1 MARQSVVGL
10 NDEKRI
16 CLFGRSSH
24 LLSLRT
30 TVGFFIALTT
40 FSASPAEIIA
50 SNLADLSLEQLSD
63 IEVTSVSGR
72 AERLSGAPASIFVI
86 TGEDI
91 RRSGANTIPEALRLA
106 PNLQVARTSAGSY
119 AISSRGFN
127 NSIGNKLLVLID
139 GRTVYTPLFSGVF
152 WDTQDVLLEDIE
164 RIEVISGPGAT
175 LWGANAV
182 NGVINIITSPAK
194 NTQGTMIG
202 MGIGNREQSASA
214 RYGAKLGED
223 GHFRVYGKN
232 YGVQNTKL
240 ENGTSRPD
248 GWERAQVGFRADWG
262 QARRNFTF
270 QGDAYDGESE
280 ERQPG
285 GPIAISGMNLLA
297 RWNEQLDSGSSFKLQ
312 AYYDRSERQ
321 DRTGF
326 QGDADTFDIEFRHSI
341 PVGSHKVLWGA
352 GYRQSR
358 DNIPSTLPP
367 LSFVFTPVNRTLNW
381 ENIFVQDEISLSDA
395 VDLTVGLKLESN
407 DYTGWEYL
415 PSARLAWK
423 VSPQQLVW
431 GAMSRA
437 VRAPARL
444 DRDFSLVFVFPPFNI
459 PIIKGG
465 PYFESEIA
473 NVFEVG
479 YRAQPTKEFSY
490 SITAFHNM
498 YEKLRS
504 GQPPPAFIENKIE
517 GTTNGIEGWAT
528 FQATPAWRLSGGF
541 TTLHQHL
548 GAIPGSTDPT
558 GPSALGND
566 PDQQWMLRSTLNLTE
581 QHEFDVM
588 VRHVSSLPQPAVPDY
603 TAVDARWGWRP
614 SRTTEVSLVLQNL
627 FDRDHPEFDAA
638 GARSEYGRSIFLKL
652 LWRM

>member
-1 MARQSVVGL
+1 MARQRIAEPNSGAGL
-10 NDEKRI
+10 R
-16 CLFGRSSH
+16 LLRPVPH
-24 LLSLRT
+24 LTKVCKLLC
-30 TVGFFIALTT
+30 VLIALTSVT
-40 FSASPAEIIA
+40 GYAAEFHAASF
-50 SNLADLSLEQLSD
+50 ADLTLEQLGD
-63 IEVTSVSGR
+63 IKVTSVSGR
-72 AERLSGAPASIFVI
+72 AERLSEAPASIFVI

-106 PNLQVARTSAGSY
+106 PNLQVARTNAGSY

-127 NSIGNKLLVLID
+127 NAIGNKLLVLID

-152 WDTQDVLLEDIE
+152 WDTQDVLLEDVE

-194 NTQGTMIG
+194 STQGTMIG
-202 MGIGNREQSASA
+202 MGIGNREQSAFA
-214 RYGAKLGED
+214 RYGAKFGDD

-232 YGVQNTKL
+232 YGAQNTRL

-248 GWERAQVGFRADWG
+248 GWQRGQVGFRADWG
-262 QARRNFTF
+262 QSRRSFTF

-297 RWNEQLDSGSSFKLQ
+297 RWNERLDSGSSFKLQ
-312 AYYDRSERQ
+312 AYYNRSERQ

-326 QGDADTFDIEFRHSI
+326 QGDADTFDIEFQHSI
-341 PVGSHKVLWGA
+341 PVGSNKVLWGA
-352 GYRQSR
+352 GYRQSS

-367 LSFVFTPVNRTLNW
+367 LSLVFVPVNRTLNW
-381 ENIFVQDEISLSDA
+381 ENIFVQNEIRLSDA

-407 DYTGWEYL
+407 DYTDWEYL

-423 VSPQQLVW
+423 VSPQQFVW

-444 DRDFSLVFVFPPFNI
+444 DRDFSLVFT
-459 PIIKGG
+459 PINFQFIKGG

-479 YRAQPTKEFSY
+479 YRAQPTQAFSY
-490 SITAFHNM
+490 SFTAFHNM

-504 GQPPPAFIENKIE
+504 GQPPPAFIENQIE
-517 GTTNGIEGWAT
+517 GVSNGIEGWAA

-541 TTLHQHL
+541 TTLHQHF
-548 GAIPGSTDPT
+548 GKNPGSTDPT

-588 VRHVSSLPQPAVPDY
+588 VRHVSSLPQPAVPAY

-614 SRTTEVSLVLQNL
+614 SRTTEISLVLQNL
-627 FDRDHPEFDAA
+627 FDRDHPEFGAA
-638 GARSEYGRSIFLKL
+638 GVRSEYGRSIFLKL